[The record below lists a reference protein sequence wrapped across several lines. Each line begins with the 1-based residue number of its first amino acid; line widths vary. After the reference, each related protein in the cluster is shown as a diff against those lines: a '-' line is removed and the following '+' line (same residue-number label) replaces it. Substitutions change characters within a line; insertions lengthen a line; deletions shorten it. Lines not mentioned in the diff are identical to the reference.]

1 MSWFDTKSFASL
13 AKTALKEAQKKIDKV
28 LDIQEDELDGSIS
41 AGLVGENAL
50 DGSIAGTITTE
61 VTGNVKR
68 FPGAA
73 NRSESADDAKPSDT
87 EQSAMQVSAS
97 SPDLSAETFLKEI
110 EQKEMITTPPK
121 VGEVTKEIEALAAT
135 ASGLEKATV
144 VAVDMPDNKR
154 PSVASTL
161 ESVDVLSPPQISP
174 CSDETTDIS
183 ESVEL
188 ITATSDMM
196 TSESERVL
204 PATATSDS
212 IVIIGRS
219 SDAGLENEINVL
231 EMENTNLDDS
241 GNFDT
246 KTLVES
252 MEDTTQRTFTV
263 MDSSTASNKLL
274 QSMEM
279 VPYELQT
286 IDSDSTQSFEDVQ
299 LHSPA
304 SGVNAT
310 NSQLIKKISR
320 SSKSDTSPPNSN
332 DEMETATSSD
342 IEIISNP
349 NGDAS
354 STASTT
360 TRTSPL
366 KDDKKTE
373 NTNISLPPMAA
384 NNSLLTSRKG
394 HCREPSEISILS
406 MDSQS
411 EDEIEKLLKRISELN
426 SIVEARELRLLQ
438 SERQN
443 AELQDRN
450 NELQALVNSNNL
462 QSSEE
467 YTKRVSSLE
476 KKFQNCIRER
486 DTLRT
491 KVKDLEA
498 KIPKSDLNDA
508 LTESQNMVLEL
519 RQEGEKLAKEIL
531 QQSNIIKKLRA
542 KEKTSDNQLKSF
554 KDQLSLTHE
563 EVERLKKTL
572 SAKEEVERTQIEA
585 VHKMTSENQR
595 LNSDNSQLRSKLDDT
610 QQKLNTLQR
619 SFDAVKT
626 ELQQRSKQH
635 SDLSRTAENVQA
647 AEKEKALAKAENQ
660 ELQKQ
665 LLELREKIKST
676 EQQAMKR
683 DQQLRE
689 ENRQLMARLEAAELR
704 AESSTQEISQ
714 TTIPLM
720 RHLES
725 LQQTLN
731 QRTTNWN
738 KEEKLLLEKLDAAQ
752 TRLKSLETIEDSTN
766 AKIELLKSRC
776 QELEEKLSHAV
787 MEEEKT
793 KISLQL
799 ELRQKETEYNRQI
812 SEINQELELSQVK
825 IKSLEDSQLT
835 LKDKL
840 KEAERKTMA
849 AEESLH
855 REQSSHSLAE
865 LQHSPSENPQRP
877 HSPAVSAGVNS
888 LEDGMGGSIDWHQ
901 DDLDCISNSGRPSG
915 IQGFGVHYLSQNT
928 SNFEYLQSMLKQRDG
943 EVAQTQWELSRLQAE
958 RNMLQEELSQL
969 VMEMENLKEKLQSLE
984 LLEINYNDLQTRYD
998 ALLQMYGEKVE
1009 RCEELELDLK
1019 ECKEAYKVQI
1029 QELLGKLKT

>member
-28 LDIQEDELDGSIS
+28 LDIQEDELDGSI
-41 AGLVGENAL
+41 VGGIVGVTAL
-50 DGSIAGTITTE
+50 DGSANAITTE
-61 VTGNVKR
+61 VTSNVKR

-73 NRSESADDAKPSDT
+73 NRSESADDAKPNDT
-87 EQSAMQVSAS
+87 EQSTMQVSTS
-97 SPDLSAETFLKEI
+97 SPDLSADTFLK
-110 EQKEMITTPPK
+110 EQKEMITIAPK
-121 VGEVTKEIEALAAT
+121 VGEVSKEIEALSKAT
-135 ASGLEKATV
+135 ASGLDIVTPVSVEL
-144 VAVDMPDNKR
+144 PDKR

-196 TSESERVL
+196 TSESEHIL

-219 SDAGLENEINVL
+219 SDAGLEAEVNLL
-231 EMENTNLDDS
+231 EMELGTKLDDS
-241 GNFDT
+241 SNFDT

-252 MEDTTQRTFTV
+252 MEESTQKTFSV
-263 MDSSTASNKLL
+263 MEGSTASNKLL
-274 QSMEM
+274 QSMEI

-304 SGVNAT
+304 SGDNIT

-366 KDDKKTE
+366 KNDKKIE
-373 NTNISLPPMAA
+373 NINISTPPMAA
-384 NNSLLTSRKG
+384 NNTTLTNRKG

-426 SIVEARELRLLQ
+426 SLVEARELRLLQ

-443 AELQDRN
+443 AELQERN
-450 NELQALVNSNNL
+450 NELQALVNTNNL

-486 DTLRT
+486 DSLRM
-491 KVKDLEA
+491 KNKDLES
-498 KIPKSDLNDA
+498 KIPKNDLNDT
-508 LTESQNMVLEL
+508 LTESQNMVAEL

-542 KEKTSDNQLKSF
+542 KEKTSDNQLKTF

-572 SAKEEVERTQIEA
+572 SAKEDVERSQIEA
-585 VHKMTSENQR
+585 VHKMTSENQK
-595 LNSDNSQLRSKLDDT
+595 LSTENSQLRSKLDDT

-647 AEKEKALAKAENQ
+647 AEKEKAQAKAENQ

-731 QRTTNWN
+731 QRTANWN
-738 KEEKLLLEKLDAAQ
+738 KEEKSLLEKLDAAQ
-752 TRLKSLETIEDSTN
+752 TRLKTLENIEDSTN
-766 AKIELLKSRC
+766 SKIDLLKARC

-799 ELRQKETEYNRQI
+799 ELRQKESVYNRQI

-835 LKDKL
+835 LNEKL
-840 KEAERKTMA
+840 KEAERKTIT
-849 AEESLH
+849 AEENLH
-855 REQSSHSLAE
+855 REQSTHSLGE
-865 LQHSPSENPQRP
+865 LQHSPTENPQRP
-877 HSPAVSAGVNS
+877 HSPAISAGVNS
-888 LEDGMGGSIDWHQ
+888 LEDDMGGSIDWHQ

-928 SNFEYLQSMLKQRDG
+928 SNFEYLQSMVKQRDG

-984 LLEINYNDLQTRYD
+984 MLEINYSDLQTRYD

-1019 ECKEAYKVQI
+1019 ECKDAYKVQI
-1029 QELLGKLKT
+1029 QEILGKLKT

>member
-41 AGLVGENAL
+41 ASLVGENAL

-61 VTGNVKR
+61 ITGNVKR

-73 NRSESADDAKPSDT
+73 NRSESADDAKPSDA
-87 EQSAMQVSAS
+87 EESPMQVSAS

-121 VGEVTKEIEALAAT
+121 VGEITKEIEALTAT

-144 VAVDMPDNKR
+144 VPVELPDKR
-154 PSVASTL
+154 TSVASTL

-188 ITATSDMM
+188 ITATSDIM
-196 TSESERVL
+196 TSESERLL

-252 MEDTTQRTFTV
+252 MEDTTQRTFTA

-366 KDDKKTE
+366 KDDKKAE
-373 NTNISLPPMAA
+373 NTNISLPPLAA
-384 NNSLLTSRKG
+384 NNSLLIGRKG

-443 AELQDRN
+443 AELQERN
-450 NELQALVNSNNL
+450 NELQALVNTNNL

-595 LNSDNSQLRSKLDDT
+595 LNSDNSQMRSKLDDT

-647 AEKEKALAKAENQ
+647 VEKEKALAKAENQ

-731 QRTTNWN
+731 QRTANWN

-825 IKSLEDSQLT
+825 IKTLEDSQLA

-840 KEAERKTMA
+840 KEAERKTIA
-849 AEESLH
+849 AEENLH
-855 REQSSHSLAE
+855 REQSSHSLTE

-901 DDLDCISNSGRPSG
+901 DDLDCISNSGRPAG

-1029 QELLGKLKT
+1029 QELLGKLRT